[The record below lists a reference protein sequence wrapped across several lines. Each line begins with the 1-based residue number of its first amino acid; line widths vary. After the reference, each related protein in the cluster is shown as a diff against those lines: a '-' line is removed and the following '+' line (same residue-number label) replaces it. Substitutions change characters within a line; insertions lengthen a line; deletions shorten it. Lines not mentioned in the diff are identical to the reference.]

1 MSYPE
6 PGKTAGSRRRCWV
19 CTQED
24 IHVNAINCGQYESW
38 EGNVREVWAVSRHRG
53 WGPGKQV
60 PFLDTHTDTDTVM
73 HLPKSEPAFPMEGHK
88 VLREV
93 ERGYKCR
100 KCELATVTHSH
111 SHIFST
117 ATQKSGFFF
126 FPVKIKN
133 KTKQTKPTALKV
145 KPWTSSLTGH
155 IAHLSAAPT
164 LDACFSFGGFRL

>member
-1 MSYPE
+1 M
-6 PGKTAGSRRRCWV
+6 
-19 CTQED
+19 
-24 IHVNAINCGQYESW
+24 NAINCGQHESW
-38 EGNVREVWAVSRHRG
+38 EGNVREVWAASRHRG

-73 HLPKSEPAFPMEGHK
+73 HLPKSEPAFPMEGRK

-117 ATQKSGFFF
+117 ATQKPGFFF
-126 FPVKIKN
+126 
-133 KTKQTKPTALKV
+133 QL
-145 KPWTSSLTGH
+145 
-155 IAHLSAAPT
+155 
-164 LDACFSFGGFRL
+164 R